1 MLKRFSYLSGREYSR
16 LKVVVDAGNGT
27 AGIIAPEIL
36 NAMGCEVIPLYCEPD
51 GRFPNHHPDPT
62 VVKYI
67 KDLIWITR
75 EQKADIGVGYD
86 GDADRIGV
94 VDSSGNIVWGDQIM
108 IVLSRD
114 MLKKRPGGVI
124 IGDVKC
130 SQLMFDDIE
139 KKGGI
144 PVMWKTGHSLVKDKM
159 RKENAILAGE
169 FSGHIFIAD
178 DYFGFDDAIYT
189 TFRLVEIMK
198 TSGQGIKELLSDIP
212 RMYYTPEIRIDCYDD
227 QKKSVVEKLVRRC
240 KEYALLN
247 NGPLPI
253 KKIYDIDGVR
263 VVFEKGWG
271 LVRSS
276 NTQPVIVMRFEAE
289 DEESLNK
296 YRSFLEKELEEA
308 MKGIDNI

>member
-1 MLKRFSYLSGREYSR
+1 
-16 LKVVVDAGNGT
+16 
-27 AGIIAPEIL
+27 
-36 NAMGCEVIPLYCEPD
+36 
-51 GRFPNHHPDPT
+51 
-62 VVKYI
+62 
-67 KDLIWITR
+67 LIWITR

-198 TSGQGIKELLSDIP
+198 TRTRIKELFRISRACTIP
-212 RMYYTPEIRIDCYDD
+212 RDTDR
-227 QKKSVVEKLVRRC
+227 
-240 KEYALLN
+240 LL
-247 NGPLPI
+247 
-253 KKIYDIDGVR
+253 
-263 VVFEKGWG
+263 
-271 LVRSS
+271 
-276 NTQPVIVMRFEAE
+276 
-289 DEESLNK
+289 
-296 YRSFLEKELEEA
+296 
-308 MKGIDNI
+308 